1 MANKDFYL
9 NNFRY
14 VVTNSIRN
22 ILMGFDT
29 VGECREF
36 IADLYKQDAEAYG
49 AENAD
54 PAFYHIFFN
63 KKIGLGK
70 EVK

>member
-1 MANKDFYL
+1 MANTDFYL

-14 VVTNSIRN
+14 VVTNSIFKV
-22 ILMGFDT
+22 LMGFDT

-36 IADLYKQDAEAYG
+36 IADLYAQDSAELG

-63 KKIGLGK
+63 KKNGLGK